1 MKNFSYKNHFR
12 AVMPFFKLYP
22 LKQDL
27 FYANKHKKSSLFCI
41 FAKGM
46 IHNYIYYEKVAFRKK
61 IKQILKIFENYLVLY
76 CQSKFRQPASDRS
89 AFHRSCFR
97 TASAVENLYFPLK
110 ISLSLA
116 ATMTHF
122 IIKRCMTDKL
132 LQKAGRLGWRLQ
144 IHGAAKQDTSR
155 QGG

>member
-61 IKQILKIFENYLVLY
+61 IKLFYLVCLAISNLIQILFFLPIKSSLFDRYNLCQPKSSLDTCLNLFDQRRITFQKPADIFTGDTTSQHIGNDGPDLSFTVLL
-76 CQSKFRQPASDRS
+76 F
-89 AFHRSCFR
+89 
-97 TASAVENLYFPLK
+97 
-110 ISLSLA
+110 
-116 ATMTHF
+116 
-122 IIKRCMTDKL
+122 
-132 LQKAGRLGWRLQ
+132 
-144 IHGAAKQDTSR
+144 
-155 QGG
+155 

>member
-61 IKQILKIFENYLVLY
+61 IKQCLKILKTSIAKVNSRSQLLIGVSSTEAAFTSYL
-76 CQSKFRQPASDRS
+76 Q
-89 AFHRSCFR
+89 
-97 TASAVENLYFPLK
+97 
-110 ISLSLA
+110 
-116 ATMTHF
+116 
-122 IIKRCMTDKL
+122 
-132 LQKAGRLGWRLQ
+132 
-144 IHGAAKQDTSR
+144 
-155 QGG
+155 